1 MSPTPSLRLRL
12 TFLYSGVLA
21 LTMVLFGT
29 FVYFFMVRNLTGEV
43 DRALAN
49 TAREVL
55 QSIKITGNYP
65 LPLRIVSL
73 PDIDV
78 FSTPDTYL
86 QVVDRSGRVA
96 AESGNLGR
104 QSIPLSEDT
113 LRRVEVG
120 EEFHETV
127 FSGKQALRVYN
138 QPLVLDGQMLGV
150 LQVGRT
156 LGPTRAALE
165 RLRLLLLFGGGLS
178 LILAGTLGWIMA
190 GAALKPI
197 DRITET
203 ASVIQGDLDLGRRIE
218 YQGPHDEVGRLAA
231 TLNEMLGR
239 LQAAYLKLEEAGAE
253 QRRFTADASHE
264 LRTPLTTIRG
274 NVELL
279 QRMGDADPA
288 TRSEALSDIA
298 EEAERMSRLVSDLL
312 ALARADAGLKL
323 KKEVVP
329 LAPLLTEVARRS
341 TVLPGE
347 AQFSAGNFSCLD
359 GAAVLGD
366 TDYLKQLLII
376 LIENAFKYT
385 PPGGKVALEGKVN
398 GAAAEISVADNGTGI
413 SDEDLPHIFKRFYRS
428 DKARSRGGTGLGL
441 AIALWITEEHGG
453 TITVRSRVGEGSIFT
468 VCLPL
473 AGAGLPGG

>member
-1 MSPTPSLRLRL
+1 
-12 TFLYSGVLA
+12 
-21 LTMVLFGT
+21 
-29 FVYFFMVRNLTGEV
+29 
-43 DRALAN
+43 
-49 TAREVL
+49 
-55 QSIKITGNYP
+55 
-65 LPLRIVSL
+65 
-73 PDIDV
+73 
-78 FSTPDTYL
+78 
-86 QVVDRSGRVA
+86 
-96 AESGNLGR
+96 
-104 QSIPLSEDT
+104 
-113 LRRVEVG
+113 
-120 EEFHETV
+120 
-127 FSGKQALRVYN
+127 
-138 QPLVLDGQMLGV
+138 
-150 LQVGRT
+150 
-156 LGPTRAALE
+156 
-165 RLRLLLLFGGGLS
+165 
-178 LILAGTLGWIMA
+178 
-190 GAALKPI
+190 
-197 DRITET
+197 
-203 ASVIQGDLDLGRRIE
+203 
-218 YQGPHDEVGRLAA
+218 
-231 TLNEMLGR
+231 
-239 LQAAYLKLEEAGAE
+239 
-253 QRRFTADASHE
+253 
-264 LRTPLTTIRG
+264 
-274 NVELL
+274 
-279 QRMGDADPA
+279 
-288 TRSEALSDIA
+288 RSEALSDIA